1 MADAV
6 KIRRDLDT
14 KKSIILGLF
23 GVTVIV
29 FVFVRVIPEIG
40 SYQDALDSLEG
51 MTVGAVLCVVVSV
64 LVYLAAYG
72 LPFMAAAPGLSY
84 WRSQQVSQ
92 AAFAI
97 GNGVPAGGAF
107 GLGVQYEM
115 LTSYRVKPADS
126 TAAITATD
134 TWVVFVNLGFPLLG
148 VAGLHVSGRTASA
161 YLWPVWLGFLV
172 LVAGIC
178 VSVLL
183 VHSENVARHIGAIGN
198 RVLGPLV
205 RRFRK
210 GRRLDLIPLALQF
223 RVAIGGL
230 VKQRWS
236 ELTAAQLLVSTTQ
249 FLIFYVVL
257 RGVEGWGTGGTP
269 VVVAFAAF
277 AIAQLAG
284 MIPLT
289 PGGLGT
295 VDAAMIALLTA
306 LGVTPGVAT
315 AADLVWRAAAF
326 VPQMIIGVISL
337 LTWSWHRTRAVE
349 GSEDTQSSPEA
360 PGRAGP

>member
-1 MADAV
+1 MSDAV
-6 KIRRDLDT
+6 RMRRGLDT

-23 GVTVIV
+23 GLAVIIL
-29 FVFVRVIPEIG
+29 VFVRVIPEIG

-51 MTVGAVLCVVVSV
+51 MTVGAVISIVVSV

-72 LPFMAAAPGLSY
+72 LPFMAAVPGLSY
-84 WRSQQVSQ
+84 WRSQQTSQ

-115 LTSYRVKPADS
+115 LASYDVTPAAS

-134 TWVVFVNLGFPLLG
+134 TWVLFVNLTFPLLG
-148 VAGLHVSGRTASA
+148 VAGLQISGRTASS
-161 YLWPVWLGFLV
+161 YVWPVWIGFLV
-172 LVAGIC
+172 LVAGVC

-183 VHSENVARHIGAIGN
+183 VRSEKVARQIGAIGN
-198 RVLGPLV
+198 RVVAPLI

-210 GRRLDLIPLALQF
+210 GRRLDLVPLALQF
-223 RVAIGGL
+223 RAAISGL
-230 VKQRWS
+230 VTRRWS
-236 ELTAAQLLVSTTQ
+236 ELTVAQLLVSTTQ
-249 FLIFYVVL
+249 FLIFYMVL
-257 RGVEGWGTGGTP
+257 RGVEGWRTGGTP

-277 AIAQLAG
+277 TIAQLAG
-284 MIPLT
+284 MIPVT

-315 AADLVWRAAAF
+315 AADLVWRAASF

-337 LTWSWHRTRAVE
+337 LTWSWQTSRAVE
-349 GSEDTQSSPEA
+349 SGEDAKPSPHAGSASP
-360 PGRAGP
+360 